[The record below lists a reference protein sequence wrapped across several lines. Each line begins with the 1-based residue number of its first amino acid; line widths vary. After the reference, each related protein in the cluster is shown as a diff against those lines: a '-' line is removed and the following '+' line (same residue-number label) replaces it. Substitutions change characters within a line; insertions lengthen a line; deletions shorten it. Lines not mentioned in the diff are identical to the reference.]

1 MMQPQAMVAPG
12 GYPAPHQPP
21 SDPVWDQVL
30 DHLEERGIDFET
42 VRDAHHDTR
51 RDILKAVFYGD
62 PILRAQAETMWLKLR
77 QEKQGQERQRSRSRG
92 GKLHFTPCTIS
103 CGVGASFSAGF

>member
-1 MMQPQAMVAPG
+1 MVAPG
-12 GYPAPHQPP
+12 GYPAPQQSQQPP
-21 SDPVWDQVL
+21 SDPAWEQVL

-51 RDILKAVFYGD
+51 RDILKAVFFGD

-77 QEKQGQERQRSRSRG
+77 QEKSAQERPRPRSRG
-92 GKLHFTPCTIS
+92 KKLNFTPCST
-103 CGVGASFSAGF
+103 SATVAP